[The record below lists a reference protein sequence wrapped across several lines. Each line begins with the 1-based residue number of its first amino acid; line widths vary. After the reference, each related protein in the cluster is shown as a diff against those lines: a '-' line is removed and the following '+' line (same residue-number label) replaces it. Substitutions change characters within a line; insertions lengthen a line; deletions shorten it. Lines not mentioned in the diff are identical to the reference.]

1 MDYTLLRKYGRNFKL
16 WSRIRIEH
24 WRTYFFTLF
33 FVLQLGIEISFP
45 VVTLNICVSWLPI
58 LINQWMHTSVVHIGY
73 EEPSNTRNTYVSR

>member
-24 WRTYFFTLF
+24 WRTYFA
-33 FVLQLGIEISFP
+33 LQLGIEISFP

-73 EEPSNTRNTYVSR
+73 EEPSNTRNKYVSR